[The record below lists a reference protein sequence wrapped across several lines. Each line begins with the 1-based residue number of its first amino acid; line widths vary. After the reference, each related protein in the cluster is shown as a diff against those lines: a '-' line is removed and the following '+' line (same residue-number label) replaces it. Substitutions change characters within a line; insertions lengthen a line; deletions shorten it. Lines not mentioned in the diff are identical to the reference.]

1 MDHSHQEQGAQELPG
16 GGILYNTGNPREYL
30 SSDVSTLHHEVELFG
45 TAAHTSDYIGAGL
58 IVLAVLAIAVEDSVL
73 KRLRHR
79 LPYI

>member
-1 MDHSHQEQGAQELPG
+1 M
-16 GGILYNTGNPREYL
+16 
-30 SSDVSTLHHEVELFG
+30 FG